1 MSEGT
6 WHLAPGT
13 WQVPVRSSLAD
24 KCSPSVAALVIV
36 DMVNDFVHPRGLTAT
51 RGGRS
56 VAAGRAAIEPIRILA
71 AAGRAAAVPVVH
83 VQHSTLRGDASHS
96 GPWVDARRRASYSA
110 LDICLDGTW
119 GQQVVDELASE
130 DGDIVVKKHRYSGFA
145 RTELD
150 RVLGER
156 GRETIVVCGV
166 STNVCVESTARQGF
180 DLDYYVV
187 IPEDACT
194 SWDNRLHEAA
204 LETARHRYAVV
215 CQTSDLI
222 SIWQDYLP

>member
-24 KCSPSVAALVIV
+24 KCSPAVAALVIV

-51 RGGRS
+51 RSGRS
-56 VAAGRAAIEPIRILA
+56 VEAGRSSIEPIRTLA
-71 AAGRAAAVPVVH
+71 IAARHAGVPVVH
-83 VQHSTLRGDASHS
+83 VQHSTLPDDASHS
-96 GPWVDARRRASYSA
+96 GPWVDARRRATYSS

-119 GQQVVDELASE
+119 GQQVVDELVPE
-130 DGDIVVKKHRYSGFA
+130 DGDVVVKKHRYSGFA
-145 RTELD
+145 GTDLD
-150 RVLGER
+150 RILRDR

-187 IPEDACT
+187 IPENACA
-194 SWDNRLHEAA
+194 SWNPDLHQAA
-204 LETARHRYAVV
+204 LATARHRYAVV
-215 CQTSDLI
+215 CESSDVI
-222 SIWQDYLP
+222 SIWQNYPP

>member
-1 MSEGT
+1 MSEGTRHLAPGT

-119 GQQVVDELASE
+119 GQQVVDELAPE

-180 DLDYYVV
+180 DLDYYWLS
-187 IPEDACT
+187 PRMHARYGTTGCT
-194 SWDNRLHEAA
+194 KRRWRPPAAVTRLC
-204 LETARHRYAVV
+204 ARPR
-215 CQTSDLI
+215 I
-222 SIWQDYLP
+222 